1 MLVMFIENMGQQLA
15 YKPFAWMSGWWGIK
29 WGGFIEI
36 SPPLSKENPLWQREK
51 AYLKNLKLFQQRLI
65 SKKINFT
72 I

>member
-1 MLVMFIENMGQQLA
+1 MFIENMGQQLA
-15 YKPFAWMSGWWGIK
+15 YKPFAWMSWWWGIK